1 VATRTITVN
10 GEPWAVTPSGRVTQF
25 VRDEFGVRFT
35 RGTGP
40 EAEHRIAR
48 YAPLGTR
55 VPEFALA
62 ELTDAQ
68 LAELFHRSQPAWTSP
83 ELGYGR

>member
-1 VATRTITVN
+1 MSARTILVGGVPWTV
-10 GEPWAVTPSGRVTQF
+10 APSGRVTQF

-40 EAEHRIAR
+40 AAEHRMAR
-48 YAPLGTR
+48 FAPLGTR
-55 VPEFALA
+55 VPELALA

-68 LAELFHRSQPAWTSP
+68 LAELFHRSQPASTSP

>member
-1 VATRTITVN
+1 MATRTILVN
-10 GEPWAVTPSGRVTQF
+10 GEPWTVTPSGRVTQF

-35 RGTGP
+35 RGTG
-40 EAEHRIAR
+40 EGAEHRIAR
-48 YAPLGTR
+48 FAPLGTR
-55 VPEFALA
+55 VPELALA
-62 ELTDAQ
+62 ELTEAQ